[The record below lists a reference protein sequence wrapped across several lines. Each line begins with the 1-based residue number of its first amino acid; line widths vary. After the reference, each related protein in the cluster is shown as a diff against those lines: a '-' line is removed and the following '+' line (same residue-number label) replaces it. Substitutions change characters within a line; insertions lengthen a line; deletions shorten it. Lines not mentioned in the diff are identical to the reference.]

1 MLHPFLSVA
10 DASQFH
16 PSLSSRKLQSAPY
29 RVIGR
34 LHTQPRTAKVPR
46 TKTPPATGSMSS
58 SRRDLEA
65 NALDEL
71 GWIPMRRRAP
81 PGPPLTP
88 AGSNILSH
96 GWHVPQ

>member
-34 LHTQPRTAKVPR
+34 LHTQPRTARGPR

-58 SRRDLEA
+58 SRLDLAA
-65 NALDEL
+65 NALEDL
-71 GWIPMRRRAP
+71 GEIPMRRRAP
-81 PGPPLTP
+81 PGRPLAP
-88 AGSNILSH
+88 AENNILSH
-96 GWHVPQ
+96 GWHVPP